1 MSWGTPMTG
10 YLLRRIAA
18 AVPLV
23 FGVLTLTFF
32 MVRLAPGDPAS
43 LYISSDISPDFAEKL
58 RHSFGLDQP
67 LHVQYWQWL
76 SSTLRGEFGVSF
88 SKHAPVFD
96 VIIDTLPRT
105 LLLTSAALALN
116 FIVGIA
122 LGIAAAV
129 RRGRMHDHVLG
140 ILSLFLYSMPEF
152 WLGLMLILGLSLQIP
167 LFPASGMHS
176 PLATYLPPF
185 DYALD
190 VLHHMVLPAFVLG
203 IASAAATGRYMR
215 GSLLEVI
222 NQDYIRTARAKGIR
236 EAVVLTRHAL
246 RNALLPIITL
256 FGLSLPFL
264 LGGAVIVETV
274 FGWPGMGKLAVDAIF
289 TRDYPMIIACTF
301 VAGCTVIAGN
311 LLSDVLY
318 GIADPRIRY

>member
-1 MSWGTPMTG
+1 MTG

-43 LYISSDISPDFAEKL
+43 LYISGDISPAFAEQL

-67 LHVQYWQWL
+67 LHVQYVQWL
-76 SSTLRGEFGVSF
+76 FSTVRGDFGISF

-96 VIIDTLPRT
+96 VIMDTLPRT

-116 FIVGIA
+116 FIIGIG

-129 RRGRMHDHVLG
+129 RRGGFQDHALG

-167 LFPASGMHS
+167 IFPASGMHS
-176 PLATYLPPF
+176 PLASYLPAF
-185 DYALD
+185 DYAMD
-190 VLHHMVLPAFVLG
+190 VLQHMVLPVFVLG

-222 NQDYIRTARAKGIR
+222 NQDYVRTARAKGVR

-311 LLSDVLY
+311 LISDVLY
-318 GIADPRIRY
+318 AIADPRIRY